1 MMGRHE
7 EAISDFN
14 KLLEVDPNDA
24 SSLDIRGITY
34 QKMGRYEEAIS
45 DFNKSLEIVPNNEI
59 SLNHRAISYR
69 MMGRYEESLADLN
82 RSLVIDPNNASTLY
96 LRGIT
101 YKKMGRYEES
111 LAELNRSLVIDPNN
125 ATVLNCRGVTYQM
138 LGSYK
143 KSLADYNESLEI
155 NPNYLQAINNRGVA
169 YQDIGRY
176 EESLTVFNKSLEI
189 DPNDAAVLSN
199 RGFTYKTMGRY
210 EESLADLN
218 KSLEIDPNNALTL
231 NISGTL
237 YQQMGRHKEALSD
250 LNKSYEIK
258 ANKNIKQIGKG
269 GFGTV
274 YSATWIDEKD
284 YRGLLLTRKQC
295 TVALKSLTGSFDEFK
310 IHYEYQLN
318 RFSIDNYGIEIYGIT
333 YNSFENEYLM
343 VFEYADK
350 GDLRHYLS
358 KNFKILDWRQKIKI
372 LRTISDNLDHIHQNY
387 VHGDFHSGNI
397 LMISTRESVNIPY
410 DIGDKLALV
419 SLNLGDK
426 ISIEPK
432 ISDLGLSRKI
442 NETTANKK
450 ICGEVSSSAP
460 EVLLGKQPTRESDI
474 YCLGIIM
481 SEVSTGKPP
490 FENISRTTISLEID
504 IYNGLRPEF
513 ASGTP
518 DVYIKLAKQCMDND
532 PMKRPTAKIVYEQL
546 QEWEIILNKEQ
557 NELNE
562 EQIQIRNQFLETDK
576 IISSTS
582 NTSLKHQDAV
592 DICHEPEN

>member
-1 MMGRHE
+1 
-7 EAISDFN
+7 
-14 KLLEVDPNDA
+14 
-24 SSLDIRGITY
+24 
-34 QKMGRYEEAIS
+34 MGRYEEAIS

-258 ANKNIKQIGKG
+258 ANS
-269 GFGTV
+269 T
-274 YSATWIDEKD
+274 
-284 YRGLLLTRKQC
+284 
-295 TVALKSLTGSFDEFK
+295 
-310 IHYEYQLN
+310 
-318 RFSIDNYGIEIYGIT
+318 
-333 YNSFENEYLM
+333 NESYL
-343 VFEYADK
+343 
-350 GDLRHYLS
+350 
-358 KNFKILDWRQKIKI
+358 RQKIKI

-387 VHGDFHSGNI
+387 VHGEFHSGNI

-518 DVYIKLAKQCMDND
+518 DVYIKLAKQRMDND

-546 QEWEIILNKEQ
+546 QEWEIILNKEL

-562 EQIQIRNQFLETDK
+562 EQIQIRNQFLEADK

-582 NTSLKHQDAV
+582 NTSLKKNIKMLRIFVNLLTKLKFQKYLSK
-592 DICHEPEN
+592 